1 MIVSITPI
9 STFSFLILRVKV
21 YEIRMEDTHKCIMPS
36 SLLLQL
42 DLSDYIN
49 GKLREQLGTMK
60 IYLELKYQLEC

>member
-1 MIVSITPI
+1 MIVSITPM
-9 STFSFLILRVKV
+9 STFSFFILHVKV

-36 SLLLQL
+36 SLLIQL